1 MAEFWG
7 DGAGGAQALTA
18 VYVAGSTIEVH
29 TENHL
34 YCQATLSTGADATTG
49 TDLQLE
55 LSFDAGQNW
64 RVYDNI
70 GLIALEGGTE
80 LHNFHF
86 RVPTRCQARLSL
98 RRRGG
103 TADST
108 AYVEAYLREHDGD
121 LDETRPMGV
130 NYAEAISDGAG
141 AGLLLTGAM
150 QYGDW
155 IDVGLG
161 DRIELLIT
169 KTTANNPTN
178 VYFEIQQQ
186 EGAIGHPLDAIDSIT
201 TGDVVHS
208 AMRIDVTDI
217 DATNP
222 LYRMYRVDVEPGS
235 LIRVGGMFVG
245 GTAPTILGFVR
256 VVRR

>member
-7 DGAGGAQALTA
+7 DGAGAAQALTIA
-18 VYVAGSTIEVH
+18 YVAGSTIQIN

-34 YCQATLSTGADATTG
+34 YCQATLSTGADVTTAV
-49 TDLQLE
+49 DLQLE

-70 GLIALEGGTE
+70 GLVALEGGTE
-80 LHNFHF
+80 QHNFHF
-86 RVPTRCQARLSL
+86 RTPVRCQARLSL

-121 LDETRPMGV
+121 LDETRPITT

-141 AGLLLTGAM
+141 AGLLLTGAA
-150 QYGDW
+150 QYGGW

-161 DRIELLIT
+161 DRVELLIT

-186 EGAIGHPLDAIDSIT
+186 EGANGHPLDAIDRIT

-217 DATNP
+217 DATTP
-222 LYRMYRVDVEPGS
+222 LYRSYRVDVEPLS
-235 LIRVGGMFVG
+235 TIRVGALFVG
-245 GTAPTILGFVR
+245 GAAPTILGYVR
-256 VVRR
+256 VIRR